1 MESIIV
7 MAIMGLFSLIAN
19 AIETKISNSEQR
31 AHDKEMAEIQ
41 KQNQKELMD
50 YETEIATGTNTIATQ
65 KGHMAEAGFSPALM
79 YGSMSPAGLMSTSGS
94 ASASASSL
102 NPLKL
107 FDKISPKDTA
117 DTILTS
123 QYQKMQKENL
133 EARNHLLRQQT
144 LESAARTAEQT
155 RYTGLQ
161 KTLQKTIV
169 DQSLAELERTKWQ
182 GQNLKFLTER
192 GMQLLPGELVAQG
205 LINDQTAANI
215 DRIHSEVLNNSLE
228 YKRIQHD
235 IRRID
240 SITSLNESSEAL
252 NREDSLRVQE
262 SVKSSAVGRIMQE
275 FGLANRK
282 LPSNLRSGSVLHQAL
297 NNEQMKGAYIELK
310 NLGFSDHEAVNAVL
324 YYCAVDPKDVT
335 PSVVNGATRIFA
347 AMVHK

>member
-1 MESIIV
+1 MWSIIA
-7 MAIMGLFSLIAN
+7 MAITAVLN
-19 AIETKISNSEQR
+19 AIINAVENNASNTRQEK
-31 AHDKEMAEIQ
+31 HDIEMANLQ
-41 KQNQKELMD
+41 KENQKELMD
-50 YETEIATGTNTIATQ
+50 YETDIATGTNTIATQ
-65 KGHMAEAGFSPALM
+65 KGHFAEAGYSPALM
-79 YGSMSPAGLMSTSGS
+79 YGSMTPASLINTSGS
-94 ASASASSL
+94 ASGSASSL
-102 NPLKL
+102 NPLKM
-107 FDKISPKDTA
+107 FDKLAPKDVSETL
-117 DTILTS
+117 LTN
-123 QYQKMQKENL
+123 QYQKMQRENL
-133 EARNHLLRQQT
+133 DARNALLRQQT

-161 KTLQKTIV
+161 KTLEKTIV

-192 GMQLLPGELVAQG
+192 GMQLLPGELVQQG

-215 DRIHSEVLNNSLE
+215 ERIHSDVLNNSME

-297 NNEQMKGAYIELK
+297 NNEQMKGAFIELK
-310 NLGFSDHEAVNAVL
+310 NLGFSEHEAANAVL

-335 PSVVNGATRIFA
+335 PSVVNGATRIFS